1 MSETKKTKEAEEVEI
16 EKGYNKAQTAAKL
29 RRLADALEN
38 NKPFE
43 IQISGKKIV
52 VPVDAEIDFEYE
64 EDGDEKELEIEI
76 SWK

>member
-1 MSETKKTKEAEEVEI
+1 MSKSKEREEIEI
-16 EKGYNKAQTAAKL
+16 EKGYSKSQTVAKL
-29 RRLADALEN
+29 RRLADALEQG
-38 NKPFE
+38 KPFE
-43 IQISGKKIV
+43 IQLDGKKIT